1 MGRPTSSR
9 RLLLLCLLTSAF
21 ALVSAC
27 HSEPESPEAQ
37 IRALIAKAEK
47 AAEEKDIGTLKGLIS
62 DSYAAREP
70 RDKRELVALIGFFFL
85 HNQSIHLLTQVS
97 EISFPELK
105 HADCVVFVG
114 MAARAIQGVGD
125 LSSLHADILRV
136 EFSAVD
142 EGSADWKVTRAA
154 WRPAGVED
162 LEPDSK

>member
-1 MGRPTSSR
+1 MRRPTPR
-9 RLLLLCLLTSAF
+9 FLLLWLLTSVLP
-21 ALVSAC
+21 LVSAC

-47 AAEEKDIGTLKGLIS
+47 AAEEKDIGTLKALIS

-97 EISFPELK
+97 EIAFPEPK

-142 EGSADWKVTRAA
+142 EGSADWKVTRAV